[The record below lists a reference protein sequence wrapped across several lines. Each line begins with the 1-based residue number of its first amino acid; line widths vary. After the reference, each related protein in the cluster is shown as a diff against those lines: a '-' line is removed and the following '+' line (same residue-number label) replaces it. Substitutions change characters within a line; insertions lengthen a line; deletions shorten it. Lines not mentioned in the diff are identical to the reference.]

1 MGLKIKRPAVSTMS
15 TKEDSED
22 DLDIGK
28 EDLDI
33 SGEDD
38 SSEDRNLLSDDS
50 EIDQSDEESIHSS
63 DDESVNNT
71 EQKLMDNPAWADAM
85 SKILKSKKPKRKKGI
100 VLARAKKLNDPK
112 AVAAPVEEKLGFEI
126 IKNDQTEDAEVK
138 IEVKQEPEIK
148 EEKPDPA
155 ITLSVAQR
163 RLLKKVWQSKG
174 RIKPSALEKDREKAL
189 SKIAT
194 RGVITLFNAVRQQQ
208 KTLTEKLNEAGS
220 LEVKRDKAYKSV
232 NKKEF
237 LDTLAERAKCENVD
251 NPVKSE
257 SDSDQEMAPNKI
269 STQANKTGKTWDVL
283 RNNFM
288 MGASMKDWD
297 KEDEEEGETQV
308 KKKVKPSDK
317 STDKKSAK
325 SGGAKFSFSM
335 DVDADYSDDDNDGG
349 ESDGGSGS
357 DGDSQ
362 DDGDSDFSD

>member
-1 MGLKIKRPAVSTMS
+1 MS

-163 RLLKKVWQSKG
+163 RLL
-174 RIKPSALEKDREKAL
+174 
-189 SKIAT
+189 

-269 STQANKTGKTWDVL
+269 STQANKAGKTWDVL

-297 KEDEEEGETQV
+297 KEDEEEGESQV